1 MACSCGLHP
10 AYTHGSRHFSNPAV
24 AVCSGQEPKILAMSE
39 HDTIGAAI
47 PLAETVQ
54 ALQRRLAA
62 AEAEL
67 HEQGRQQ
74 QALAQGISHDLRAPL
89 RSIDS
94 FSALLGQQLQDGMD
108 QAGRDYLQR
117 IRDAAARMGALL
129 DSLQQ
134 LSLAGRSPLR
144 YESVDLSMLADWVGA
159 GLQDADPGREARI
172 EVAPSLSVQ
181 GDERLLKGM
190 LEQLLDNAWKFS
202 STRERVEI
210 EVDGSVVGDRLQLRI
225 RDRGI
230 GFDAQYADKLFEPFQ
245 RLHHAE
251 EGAGA
256 GIGLAI
262 AQCIAQRHGG
272 RIHAD
277 STLGEGSVF
286 HVELPMEG
294 PQEDQA
300 DG

>member
-1 MACSCGLHP
+1 
-10 AYTHGSRHFSNPAV
+10 
-24 AVCSGQEPKILAMSE
+24 MSE
-39 HDTIGAAI
+39 HDTTGDTTPAAVA
-47 PLAETVQ
+47 LQ
-54 ALQRRLAA
+54 ALQQRLVA

-67 HEQGRQQ
+67 QVQGRQQ
-74 QALAQGISHDLRAPL
+74 QALTQGISHDLRAPL

-94 FSALLGQQLQDGMD
+94 FAVLLGQRLQDALD
-108 QAGRDYLQR
+108 DTARDHLHR

-134 LSLAGRSPLR
+134 LSQAGRSPLR
-144 YESVDLSMLADWVGA
+144 HAAVDLSMLADWVGA
-159 GLQDADPGREARI
+159 ELQDAEPGREAQVD
-172 EVAPSLSVQ
+172 VAPSLSVH
-181 GDERLLKGM
+181 GDERLLKDM
-190 LEQLLDNAWKFS
+190 LAQLLDNAWKFS
-202 STRERVEI
+202 RTRERVEI
-210 EVDGSVVGDRLQLRI
+210 AVEGGVVGDRLLLRV

-230 GFDAQYADKLFEPFQ
+230 GFDPQYADKLFEPFQ
-245 RLHHAE
+245 RLHGAE

-272 RIHAD
+272 RIRAE

-286 HVELPMEG
+286 HVELPLTDPKEM
-294 PQEDQA
+294 QT